1 MRVCILSDEAIE
13 EYNPVDLLRGFDWD
27 LVTMQPPVGALIRRI
42 ASGNKYDAYLNIFE
56 GDDDNTAGL
65 DLICEM
71 ERLNLPFTGADT
83 RFYSITREQ
92 MQANA
97 EKNGIRF
104 ARGFNAKS
112 EADLSQA
119 NRLRFPLI
127 VKHPNSYAS
136 EGLKPE
142 SRVSTLDELRQQ
154 FLRNQNDY
162 GSARVEEFIE
172 GREVTCLVV
181 DNPDDLSA
189 PFAYLPA
196 EVEFPQGESFLHVEV
211 KWFNWGTYFV
221 PLKEEA
227 LVKAV
232 QDASKQMYL
241 ACGGTGYARVDLR
254 IRPNGELAILE
265 INPNCGILYYG
276 TDDRSPADLPISW
289 DPDGH
294 KGFLNRVFRSAILRQ
309 QMRKMP

>member
-1 MRVCILSDEAIE
+1 MRICVLSDEEIE
-13 EYNPVDLLRGFDWD
+13 DYNPAVLLRGFDWD
-27 LVTMQPPVGALIRRI
+27 LITVQPPVDALIRSI
-42 ASGNKYDAYLNIFE
+42 ASEDKYDAFLNIYE

-71 ERLNLPFTGADT
+71 ERLNLPFTGADS

-92 MQANA
+92 MQAYA
-97 EKNGIRF
+97 EKNGMHF

-112 EADLSQA
+112 EADLSEA

-142 SRVSTLDELRQQ
+142 SRVATLDELREQ
-154 FLRNQNDY
+154 FLRNHNDY

-181 DNPDDLSA
+181 DNPEDLSA

-196 EVEFPQGESFLHVEV
+196 EVEFPEGESFLHVEV

-221 PLKEEA
+221 ALKEEG
-227 LVKAV
+227 LIKAV
-232 QDASKQMYL
+232 QDASKRMYL

-254 IRPNGELAILE
+254 IRPNGELVILE

-276 TDDRSPADLPISW
+276 EDDRGPADLPISW
-289 DPDGH
+289 DVDGH
-294 KGFLNRVFRSAILRQ
+294 KGFLERILRSAILRQ
-309 QMRKMP
+309 QLRKGR